1 MKFNEFK
8 NSLSKLKNLALPG
21 EEIQLKMA
29 PIERIQELK
38 LQAVNQSSARRAG
51 VMVLFYPD
59 EKDITKL
66 ILILRKTYKGVHS
79 GQVGFPGGRYELEDL
94 DLQQTALRETEEEIG
109 IPRSQIIVC
118 KQLSEIY
125 IPPSN
130 FMVHPFLGIT
140 EQTPKFIPQQSEVE
154 DLIEVPLL
162 HFLDES
168 IIITRKLTTSYAVD
182 IEVPA
187 FQLNDFVVWGATAM
201 ILSEVRHLLK
211 EVL

>member
-8 NSLSKLKNLALPG
+8 SSLSKVKNLALPG
-21 EEIQLKMA
+21 EDIQLKMA
-29 PIERIQELK
+29 PVERLRELK
-38 LQAVNQSSARRAG
+38 LQAKNQSSARRAG

-59 EKDITKL
+59 ENEITKL

-79 GQVGFPGGRYELEDL
+79 GQVGFPGGRYEMEDS
-94 DLQQTALRETEEEIG
+94 DMQDTALRETEEEIG
-109 IPRSQIIVC
+109 IPRSHILVY

-130 FMVHPFLGIT
+130 FMVHPYLGIT
-140 EQTPKFIPQQSEVE
+140 EQTPRFIPQESEVE
-154 DLIEVPLL
+154 ALIEVPLL